1 MFKVLKKFNDNYSN
15 VFFIIS
21 LIVIIVFLAYFAIMN
36 ANKPKECVM
45 PDKLIGDFNNYS
57 YKINYERDEDKYTL
71 YVKKFENKYLFEVN
85 HNDEKDTYYSHYFD
99 LLKKNSDDIYIR
111 YRDNY
116 IIDGVDNKLLILSYV
131 NDISYDSKRMEN
143 SDRTCYINSKNNL
156 TMCINLD
163 KSIELSKDDYKL
175 TYEIVELG
183 NVDDFNVRF
192 DLEAYETVENS
203 EIK

>member
-21 LIVIIVFLAYFAIMN
+21 LIVIIIFLAYFAIMN

-57 YKINYERDEDKYTL
+57 Y
-71 YVKKFENKYLFEVN
+71 N

-116 IIDGVDNKLLILSYV
+116 IIDGVDNKLLILNYV